1 MTPAGMQVETTA
13 MWLPRG
19 RSPAPSCPQSKN
31 SQMHPRCPQ
40 VPPFGEVLETASE
53 RLKIYLSITYV
64 DILILAPASVSSAS
78 AMALCCGPISRC
90 PALAALRNQG
100 RHSSH

>member
-1 MTPAGMQVETTA
+1 M
-13 MWLPRG
+13 RG
-19 RSPAPSCPQSKN
+19 AIPLRKRWIRNRKN

-40 VPPFGEVLETASE
+40 VPPFGEALETAGD

-64 DILILAPASVSSAS
+64 DILILAPALFIGICHGVVVR
-78 AMALCCGPISRC
+78 PISRC
-90 PALAALRNQG
+90 PALTALRNQG